1 MNIIFEPK
9 PGTGPRPGRF
19 RRYAGLFLLP
29 LLGGLLLTACQN
41 AQEPESAAFTGTI
54 TGEVY
59 DKSTGTGLDLAN
71 VRTDPPT
78 SSVTTDSLGF
88 YQILNVPAGVYVIS
102 ARKVGYDSTTVDVS
116 VLAEQTTIGD
126 VPLSADS
133 TATP

>member
-1 MNIIFEPK
+1 M
-9 PGTGPRPGRF
+9 
-19 RRYAGLFLLP
+19 
-29 LLGGLLLTACQN
+29 
-41 AQEPESAAFTGTI
+41 
-54 TGEVY
+54 
-59 DKSTGTGLDLAN
+59 
-71 VRTDPPT
+71 RTDPPT